1 MASTLGID
9 GMVSG
14 WNTTELIAKIMEK
27 EKQPLTMLQDQKTTI
42 KAKSD
47 AWREIN
53 SKLLTMRN
61 TVSNLKSTLTFK
73 GRKATVSDSETLGA
87 TATTGAVAGVYKVEV
102 LKLAQAHT
110 ITSDEKTS
118 ADTALGLTGT
128 IKINGKEVKVASTD
142 TLNLLADKVNTNAD
156 IGVSAAVVQ
165 VGAGKYKL
173 TLTSGK
179 EGSANEIQL
188 EDGGGVLN
196 SLGVW
201 DGTNYLNEVQTGQN
215 AELKVNGIWMERETN
230 SINDIVQ
237 GVTLNLQKANP
248 GKIVNVT
255 VDNDFDQ
262 IIDKVKSFVEQYNAL
277 TDLVQDNMKYD
288 KETKTKG
295 PLFGDS
301 TLNSLY
307 SQLRRFVSQKVG
319 SADSSVCQL
328 NLVGISTGKPGSGIV
343 AAKTGHLEL
352 DETKFREKLKSNFDD
367 VAKLFGAS
375 ITNVASIKN
384 GATVSASSELEG
396 YPASSLID
404 GRTTV
409 SSWGSG
415 AGWSSGVADS
425 PGWVEIQFASMK
437 TIDSMN
443 IHTVNTPEMPANQYG
458 AKDMTVEYWDIAT
471 SSWKSLTSV
480 SNNDKPMVG
489 LDFSAVTTNKIRVNV
504 TGVNGD
510 DTQNDYARL
519 TEVEVF
525 EKRDGTFA
533 QMYDSLFEITRT
545 DGLIDNKQEAFDES
559 MDDLD
564 DRIKTLESRLDNKE
578 TYYYKKFTAMEIALS
593 KMQNQSSWLSSQLAA
608 LTPKK
613 E

>member
-110 ITSDEKTS
+110 ITSDIKTS

-142 TLNLLADKVNTNAD
+142 TLNLLADKINTTADSGVN
-156 IGVSAAVVQ
+156 AAVVQ

-179 EGSANEIQL
+179 EGSSNTIQL
-188 EDGGGVLN
+188 EDGNGVLN

-201 DGTNYLNEVQTGQN
+201 DGTTYLNEVQAGQN

-237 GVTLNLQKANP
+237 GVTLNLQKTNP

-262 IIDKVKSFVEQYNAL
+262 IVDQVKSFVEQYNAL

-288 KETKTKG
+288 KDSKTKG

-307 SQLRRFVSQKVG
+307 SQLRRFVSQRVG
-319 SADSSVCQL
+319 SVDSSVCQL
-328 NLVGISTGKPGSGIV
+328 NLVGIGTGKPGSGIE

-352 DETKFREKLKSNFDD
+352 DETKFRDKLKSNFDD

-375 ITNVASIKN
+375 ITNVASSKN
-384 GATVSASSELEG
+384 GAMVSASSELDG

-409 SSWGSG
+409 SGWGSG

-443 IHTVNTPEMPANQYG
+443 IYTVNTPEMPANKYG

-489 LDFSAVTTNKIRVNV
+489 LDFSTVTTNKIRVNV

-533 QMYDSLFEITRT
+533 QMYDSLFEMTRT

-564 DRIKTLESRLDNKE
+564 DRIKTLESRLDDKE

-593 KMQNQSSWLSSQLAA
+593 KMQTQSSWLSSQLAA